1 LVSLFTDTATDG
13 TNVEVMGI
21 IVAINS
27 VSFGAV
33 TLFGGALEGL
43 SVGGPDL
50 LPDCWM
56 GFSDE
61 EVTVQRDVAPGD

>member
-1 LVSLFTDTATDG
+1 MVSLFTDTATDG

-33 TLFGGALEGL
+33 TLL
-43 SVGGPDL
+43 
-50 LPDCWM
+50 
-56 GFSDE
+56 
-61 EVTVQRDVAPGD
+61 VAPSRG